1 MADGNI
7 VSSVFV
13 VFAGAAVL
21 ATAALFARQAM
32 IVAYILVG
40 ALAGP
45 SGFALVEEILASGLR
60 NYLYELQRQCAQI
73 HSLIHQFY
81 IAYPVEFALES

>member
-1 MADGNI
+1 MADGNV
-7 VSSVFV
+7 VSSIFI

-45 SGFALVEEILASGLR
+45 SGFALVEDAE
-60 NYLYELQRQCAQI
+60 
-73 HSLIHQFY
+73 
-81 IAYPVEFALES
+81 